1 MQARAGSIFARQA
14 PSLPDNDPEALT
26 DELTQL
32 LGQGQVL
39 TEREDLIPYSFDG
52 TAALRERPRAVVFP
66 RSAAEVAGV
75 LAIAARH
82 GAPVVARGS
91 GTGLSGGSVPVPGS
105 IVLCMVQMDRLIEL
119 DARNF
124 TLRAQAGVLTQ
135 AIFDAA
141 DAAGLFYPPDP
152 GSMRVSTIGGNVA
165 ENSGGLRGLKYGVT
179 RDYVMGLEVV
189 LASGEICRL
198 GSKCVKD
205 VAGYSLKDLFIGSE
219 GTLGIVTEVLLKL
232 LPRPAARQTL
242 LATFSLMEAAARTVS
257 EIVAARIV
265 PCTLEFLDSKTIRCV
280 EAYAHVG
287 LPLDADALLLIELDG
302 HPSAVAE
309 DASRVREL
317 CAASGA
323 TSVRVAADAA
333 EAARLAT
340 ARRSA
345 FSALARV
352 KPTTILEDATVPRSE
367 LARMIRF
374 IQETALRHRLEIATF
389 GHFGDGNLHPTF
401 LTNER
406 DADEMRRVELAMREI
421 FAEALALGGTITGEH
436 GVGLAKKAFL
446 RDQYGDSSH
455 ALLKRVKRALD
466 PGNLLNPG
474 KIFDP

>member
-1 MQARAGSIFARQA
+1 MT
-14 PSLPDNDPEALT
+14 E
-26 DELTQL
+26 ELKQL
-32 LGQGQVL
+32 LGPAQVL
-39 TEREDLIPYSFDG
+39 TEKEDLIPYSFDG
-52 TAALRERPRAVVFP
+52 TAAIRELPRAVVFP
-66 RSAAEVAGV
+66 RSAAEVAAV
-75 LAIAARH
+75 LGIAARH
-82 GAPVVARGS
+82 KAPVVTRGS
-91 GTGLSGGSVPVPGS
+91 GTGLSGGSVPSPGS
-105 IVLCMVQMDRLIEL
+105 IVLCLLRMDRLLEV
-119 DARNF
+119 DAANF

-135 AIFDAA
+135 AIYDAA

-189 LASGEICRL
+189 LADGEICRL
-198 GSKCVKD
+198 GNKCVKD

-219 GTLGIVTEVLLKL
+219 GTLGVVTEVLLKL

-242 LATFSLMEAAARTVS
+242 LATYALMEAAAETVS
-257 EIVAARIV
+257 AIIAAKIV

-280 EAYAHVG
+280 EAYARVG
-287 LPLDADALLLIELDG
+287 LPLDADALLLIEVDG
-302 HPSAVAE
+302 HPAAVAD
-309 DASRVREL
+309 DAARIREL
-317 CAASGA
+317 CAANGA
-323 TSVRVAADAA
+323 ASVRVAADAA

-374 IQETALRHRLEIATF
+374 IQEAALRHRLEIATF

-401 LTNER
+401 LTDER
-406 DADEMRRVELAMREI
+406 DKAEMGRVELAMREI

-446 RDQYGDSSH
+446 RGQFGDASY
-455 ALLKRVKRALD
+455 ALLKRVKRTLD
-466 PGNLLNPG
+466 PDNLLNPG
-474 KIFDP
+474 KIFDL